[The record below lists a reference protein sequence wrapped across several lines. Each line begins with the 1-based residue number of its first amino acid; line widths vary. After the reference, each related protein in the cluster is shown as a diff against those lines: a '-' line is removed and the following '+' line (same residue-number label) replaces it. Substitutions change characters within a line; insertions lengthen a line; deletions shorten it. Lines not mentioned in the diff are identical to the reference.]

1 MIDGSISL
9 NNFHQNKI
17 IKNNSFTLLGF
28 FLIHLPSRFSFP
40 FMIMSL
46 YGLYE
51 ISKYEEHNSENKNIL
66 DIEVSF
72 LNLDNLVADVSLV
85 FLLLKLCNFDFFD
98 VLVFLVERKKLG
110 LCSYEIFQTLAA
122 G

>member
-1 MIDGSISL
+1 MII
-9 NNFHQNKI
+9 
-17 IKNNSFTLLGF
+17 
-28 FLIHLPSRFSFP
+28 
-40 FMIMSL
+40 SL

-51 ISKYEEHNSENKNIL
+51 ISKYEEHDSENKYIL

-72 LNLDNLVADVSLV
+72 LNLDYLVADMSLV

-98 VLVFLVERKKLG
+98 VLVFLVERKKFS
-110 LCSYEIFQTLAA
+110 LCSYEIVQTLAA